1 MAGGGRVDVAVEVGR
16 GPHRA
21 VSRPARASFLPSAR
35 PPPGPG
41 PHARGGGGARGST
54 SAMGF
59 RGLRLGRTA
68 HTGTATVGGARLE
81 GLEGGPEPGLRLA
94 WARGRKGVEATAA
107 ARVERGG
114 RQGWRDLAMAV
125 TLYRP
130 RAGGAFDS
138 KSYTLLVKVGR
149 CQQCWPS
156 SSGSSTRRG
165 PRRSRRRVG
174 KIGVSGANSGCQ

>member
-1 MAGGGRVDVAVEVGR
+1 
-16 GPHRA
+16 
-21 VSRPARASFLPSAR
+21 
-35 PPPGPG
+35 
-41 PHARGGGGARGST
+41 
-54 SAMGF
+54 MGF

-94 WARGRKGVEATAA
+94 WARGRKGVEAAAA

-114 RQGWRDLAMAV
+114 CQGWRDLAMAV

-138 KSYTLLVKVGR
+138 KSYTLLVKVRR
-149 CQQCWPS
+149 CQQSWPGLVGATS
-156 SSGSSTRRG
+156 AKTSCRR
-165 PRRSRRRVG
+165 PCRRRPAKGFPAKTNSPPGSVDG
-174 KIGVSGANSGCQ
+174 DSGAD